1 MCHEILTSKFFVF
14 VFEPI
19 LAPGPVVHTLKQF
32 FFYLV
37 SILRGFFL
45 FENKLYLFIII
56 SVLVSI
62 FLILTFVSLQIYM
75 FIIYFKIVNS
85 VLFRYFILFLLFP
98 SNKEIATWRSLDLI
112 ETLLYMA
119 DSGLQSQ
126 VHSTLFYAG
135 YMLAS
140 VVQMSVTDHF
150 DPDPGIQF
158 F

>member
-1 MCHEILTSKFFVF
+1 M
-14 VFEPI
+14 
-19 LAPGPVVHTLKQF
+19 
-32 FFYLV
+32 
-37 SILRGFFL
+37 
-45 FENKLYLFIII
+45 YLFIII

-126 VHSTLFYAG
+126 VPSTLFYAG
-135 YMLAS
+135 
-140 VVQMSVTDHF
+140 
-150 DPDPGIQF
+150 
-158 F
+158 